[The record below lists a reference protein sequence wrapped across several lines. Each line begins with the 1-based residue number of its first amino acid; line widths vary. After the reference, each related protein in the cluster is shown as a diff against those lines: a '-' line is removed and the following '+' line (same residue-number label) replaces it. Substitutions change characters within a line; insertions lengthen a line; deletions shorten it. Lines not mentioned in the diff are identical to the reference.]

1 MLHVVW
7 IGIVLLI
14 LYSNYYIISGTS
26 DHIYR
31 SVDSVPRNRVGLV
44 LGTSRYLRSGG
55 SNPYFR
61 YRIDAAIKLYNADKI
76 EYILVSGD
84 NSLKSYN
91 EPKLMREALEERGVP
106 GNRIF
111 ADYAG
116 FRTLDSVVRSKEV
129 FGQETLT
136 IITQEFHGGRAVFI
150 GRHKGIDAVAYAAG
164 SVPTEFGFKVLVR
177 EVFARVKAVLDIY
190 IFHTQPRFLG
200 EAEIIPD

>member
-1 MLHVVW
+1 MLHIVW
-7 IGIVLLI
+7 IGLVVLVLC
-14 LYSNYYIISGTS
+14 SNYYIISGTS
-26 DHIYR
+26 DYIYH

-61 YRIDAAIKLYNADKI
+61 YRIDAAVQLYDADKI

-106 GNRIF
+106 ADRIF

-129 FGQETLT
+129 FGQKKLT
-136 IITQEFHGGRAVFI
+136 IITQEFHGRRAVFI
-150 GRHKGIDAVAYAAG
+150 GRHKGIEAVAFAAG
-164 SVPTEFGFKVLVR
+164 SVSTEYGFKVLVR

-190 IFHTQPRFLG
+190 LFHTQPRFLG

>member
-7 IGIVLLI
+7 IGIVVLI

>member
-7 IGIVLLI
+7 IGIVVLI

-106 GNRIF
+106 ANRIF

>member
-1 MLHVVW
+1 MLHAVW
-7 IGIVLLI
+7 IGLVVLIVL
-14 LYSNYYIISGTS
+14 SNYHIISSTT
-26 DHIYR
+26 DYIYH
-31 SVDSVPRNRVGLV
+31 SIDSMPRNRVGLV

-61 YRIDAAIKLYNADKI
+61 YRIDAAAQLYHADKI

-84 NSLKSYN
+84 NSLDSYN
-91 EPKLMREALEERGVP
+91 EPKLMKEALEESGVP
-106 GNRIF
+106 ANRIF

-129 FGQETLT
+129 FGQEKLT
-136 IITQEFHGGRAVFI
+136 IITQEFHGRRAVFI
-150 GRHKGIDAVAYAAG
+150 GRHKGIDATAFAAG

-190 IFHTQPRFLG
+190 VFHTQPRFLG
-200 EAEIIPD
+200 EAETISD

>member
-7 IGIVLLI
+7 IGIVVLI

-106 GNRIF
+106 ANRIF

-129 FGQETLT
+129 FGQNQLT
-136 IITQEFHGGRAVFI
+136 IITQEFHGRRAVFI
-150 GRHKGIDAVAYAAG
+150 GRHKGIEAVAFAAG
-164 SVPTEFGFKVLVR
+164 SVSTEYGFKVLVR

-190 IFHTQPRFLG
+190 VFNTQPRFLG

>member
-1 MLHVVW
+1 MLHAVW
-7 IGIVLLI
+7 IGLVVLIVC
-14 LYSNYYIISGTS
+14 SNYHIISGTT
-26 DHIYR
+26 DHIYH
-31 SVDSVPRNRVGLV
+31 SIDSVPQNRVGLV

-61 YRIDAAIKLYNADKI
+61 YRINAATQLYRAGKIKYLI
-76 EYILVSGD
+76 VSGD
-84 NSLKSYN
+84 NSLHSYN
-91 EPKLMREALEERGVP
+91 EPQLMKEALEERGVP

-129 FGQETLT
+129 FGQEKLT
-136 IITQEFHGGRAVFI
+136 IITQEFHGRRAVFI
-150 GRHKGIDAVAYAAG
+150 GRHKGIEAVAFAAG
-164 SVPTEFGFKVLVR
+164 SVSTEYGFKVLVR

-190 IFHTQPRFLG
+190 VFNTQPRFLG

>member
-91 EPKLMREALEERGVP
+91 EPKLMRAALEERGVP
-106 GNRIF
+106 ANRIF

-129 FGQETLT
+129 FGQNQLT
-136 IITQEFHGGRAVFI
+136 IITQEFHGRRAVFI
-150 GRHKGIDAVAYAAG
+150 GRHKGIEAVAFAAG
-164 SVPTEFGFKVLVR
+164 SVSTEYGFKVLVR
-177 EVFARVKAVLDIY
+177 EVFARVKAVLDVY
-190 IFHTQPRFLG
+190 VFHTQPRFLG
-200 EAEIIPD
+200 KAETIPD